1 MVKKDAFV
9 FDLSHRDLE
18 LWLAD
23 TITMLFILYD
33 AQKEIAY
40 YIDLQAYFKE
50 NGIKTD
56 KEWKFIR
63 VYIPKANIFTELVA
77 QSFRQSI

>member
-1 MVKKDAFV
+1 M
-9 FDLSHRDLE
+9 
-18 LWLAD
+18 
-23 TITMLFILYD
+23 TMLLVLYD

-56 KEWKFIR
+56 KKRKYIR
-63 VYIPKANIFTELVA
+63 VYIPSANIFTGAAA
-77 QSFRQSI
+77 QLFRQSN